1 MEEPKKKF
9 DVVVVGSGNAGL
21 CAALSAREAGAS
33 VLLVE
38 KAPEEWR
45 GGNSFFT
52 GGILR
57 FTFQGIDDIK
67 SLVPDLSEQ
76 EIRSIEVEP
85 YSEDQFY
92 NDMLRITE
100 YLTDA
105 DLALTLIRNSFPTMQ
120 WLRDKG
126 VRWTLAFGRQSFR
139 VKEKFR
145 FWGGLVVE
153 AVGGGPGLVG
163 ALFERAARDGI
174 EIRYGSKATRLVLSR
189 DGRITGIELRGAQGF
204 YEVYSP
210 AIVLASGGFEANAEW
225 RCRYL
230 GKDWELAKVRGTP
243 YNTGDGIKMA
253 LDIGAQPFGHWSSC
267 HAVAWD
273 LNAPPFGDRKVGEL
287 FQKHSYP
294 LGIVVNV
301 KGERFLDEGA
311 DFRNYTYAEY
321 GRRILGQPQRV
332 AFQIFDSKVLNL
344 LREEYRIREV
354 TKAEA
359 STIEELATKLE
370 IDGEGMARTVREFN
384 AAVQPGEFNPAILDG
399 KGTKG
404 IAPPKTN
411 WALPIDTPP
420 FVGFAVTTGI
430 TFTFGGLRISPKG
443 EVLDTENRPI
453 PGLYGAGELVGG
465 LFYFN
470 YPGASGLMSGAVFGR
485 LSGREAAGYATHI
498 RNLAKSDMG

>member
-1 MEEPKKKF
+1 MEKAKEKF

-21 CAALSAREAGAS
+21 CAALSARAAGAS

-38 KAPEEWR
+38 KAPQEWR

-57 FTFQGIDDIK
+57 FAFRGLDDIK
-67 SLVPDLSEQ
+67 SLIPDLSE
-76 EIRSIEVEP
+76 EELHSIEVEP
-85 YSEDQFY
+85 YTEDQFY

-105 DLALTLIRNSFPTMQ
+105 DLALTLIRESFPTMQ
-120 WLRDKG
+120 WLRDQG
-126 VRWTLAFGRQSFR
+126 VRWTLAFGRQAFR
-139 VKEKFR
+139 VREKFR

-153 AVGGGPGLVG
+153 AVGAGAGLVG
-163 ALFERAARDGI
+163 VLFERAVKDGV
-174 EIRYGSKATRLVLSR
+174 EIRYGSKATRLLMAS
-189 DGRITGIELRGAQGF
+189 DGSIAGIEIRGAQGF
-204 YEVYSP
+204 YELDTS

-273 LNAPPFGDRKVGEL
+273 LNAPPHGDRKVGEL

-294 LGIVVNV
+294 LGIVVNI

-321 GRRILGQPQRV
+321 GRRILTQPQRV
-332 AFQIFDSKVLNL
+332 AFQIFDSKVVGL

-354 TKAEA
+354 TRAEA
-359 STIEELATKLE
+359 STIEELAKKLE
-370 IDGEGMARTVREFN
+370 INVEGLVRTIREFN
-384 AAVQPGEFNPAILDG
+384 AGVQPGEFNPAILDG
-399 KGTKG
+399 KRTKG
-404 IAPPKTN
+404 VSPPKTN
-411 WALPIDTPP
+411 WALPIDAPP

-430 TFTFGGLRISPKG
+430 TFTFGGLRITPRG
-443 EVLDTENRPI
+443 EVLDMESRLI

-465 LFYFN
+465 LFYYN
-470 YPGASGLMSGAVFGR
+470 YPGASGLMAGAVFGR
-485 LSGREAAGYATHI
+485 LSGAEAARYAT
-498 RNLAKSDMG
+498 LLPKGDPA

>member
-1 MEEPKKKF
+1 MAEPKRNF

-21 CAALSAREAGAS
+21 CAALSARETGAS

-38 KAPEEWR
+38 KAPQDWR

-57 FTFQGIDDIK
+57 FSFRGIGDIQ
-67 SLVPDLSEQ
+67 SLIPDLSE
-76 EIRSIEVEP
+76 EELNSIEVEP
-85 YSEDQFY
+85 YSEEQFY
-92 NDMLRITE
+92 DDMLRITE

-105 DLALTLIRNSFPTMQ
+105 DLALTLIRESFSTMQ

-126 VRWTLAFGRQSFR
+126 VRWTLAFGRQAFR
-139 VKEKFR
+139 IKEKFR

-163 ALFERAARDGI
+163 ALFERAAKDGV
-174 EIRYGSKATRLVLSR
+174 EIRYGSKATRLLTAQ
-189 DGRITGIELRGAQGF
+189 DGRIIGVEIRGPQGS
-204 YEVYSP
+204 YEIGVSSV
-210 AIVLASGGFEANAEW
+210 VLASGGFEANAEW

-273 LNAPPFGDRKVGEL
+273 LNAPPFGDRQVGEL

-294 LGIVVNV
+294 LGIVVNIN
-301 KGERFLDEGA
+301 GQRFLDEGA

-321 GRRILGQPQRV
+321 GRRILAQPKRV
-332 AFQIFDSKVLNL
+332 AFQIFDSKVLSL
-344 LREEYRIREV
+344 LRAEYRIREV

-359 STIEELATKLE
+359 STVEELAKKLE
-370 IDGEGMARTVREFN
+370 IDTEGLVRTVREFN
-384 AAVQPGEFNPAILDG
+384 AAVRPGEFNPAILDG
-399 KGTKG
+399 KTTQG
-404 IAPPKTN
+404 ITPPKTN

-430 TFTFGGLRISPKG
+430 TFTFGGLRITPKG

-453 PGLYGAGELVGG
+453 QGLFAAGELVGG
-465 LFYFN
+465 LFYYN

-485 LSGREAAGYATHI
+485 LSGAAAAKYAVQP
-498 RNLAKSDMG
+498 RGV